1 MTKKFLIIIFYF
13 LSACSGYQPIYKAQ
27 NTNDYLFKSIE
38 VAGDQKINK
47 RIVSALNL
55 KKDDTD
61 ESLNEIKITSKK
73 NIENTSKDSL
83 GQVSSYR
90 TTVQLYVTIKNS
102 NNIIKEKQFIK
113 DFSYNKKENKF
124 DLIEYQKEIEK
135 SLVNKIIEELI
146 LYLNLK

>member
-38 VAGDQKINK
+38 LAGDQKINK

-55 KKDDTD
+55 KEDDTD
-61 ESLNEIKITSKK
+61 ESHNEIKITSKK
-73 NIENTSKDSL
+73 NIENTSKNSL
-83 GQVSSYR
+83 GQISSYR
-90 TTVQLYVTIKNS
+90 TTIQLYVTIKNS
-102 NNIIKEKQFIK
+102 NNTIKEKQFIK

>member
-1 MTKKFLIIIFYF
+1 MTKRFLIIIFYF
-13 LSACSGYQPIYKAQ
+13 LSACGGYQPIYKVQ
-27 NTNDYLFKSIE
+27 NINVYSFKSIQLT
-38 VAGDQKINK
+38 GDQKINK

-55 KKDDTD
+55 KEDDTD
-61 ESLNEIKITSKK
+61 ETLNEIKITSKK
-73 NIENTSKDSL
+73 NIESTSKDSL

-90 TTVQLYVTIKNS
+90 TTIQLYVTIKNS

-124 DLIEYQKEIEK
+124 DLTEYQKEIEK

-146 LYLNLK
+146 LYLSLR